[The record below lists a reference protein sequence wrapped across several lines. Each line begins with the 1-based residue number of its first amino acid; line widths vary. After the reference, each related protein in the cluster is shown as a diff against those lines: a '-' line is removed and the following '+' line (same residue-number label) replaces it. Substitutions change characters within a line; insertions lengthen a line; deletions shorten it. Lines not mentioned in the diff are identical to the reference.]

1 MPFQPGETSEVAAVE
16 VLLIGGRAGVG
27 KSTAGWEVSRQLQA
41 AGVAHCYIEG
51 DNLDQV
57 FPAPPGD
64 PVREKIS
71 EANLRALWANY
82 RALGH
87 SRLVYTNTAAVLSAD
102 WMTRALGD
110 GATFVGALLTA
121 GDQTTAQRLGVREIG
136 SGLGWHV
143 ERSRR
148 AAAWLEAN
156 APAWVTRVPTDGA
169 TAVEVAH
176 RLIGLTGWA

>member
-1 MPFQPGETSEVAAVE
+1 M
-16 VLLIGGRAGVG
+16 LLIGGRSGVG

-41 AGVAHCYIEG
+41 ADVAHCYIEG

-102 WMTRALGD
+102 WMTRAMGD
-110 GATFVGALLTA
+110 DVRFIGALLTA
-121 GDQTTAQRLGVREIG
+121 SDETAAGRLGLREIG
-136 SGLGWHV
+136 GGLDWHV

-148 AAAWLEAN
+148 AAAWLERE
-156 APAWVTRVPTDGA
+156 APAWVVRIATDDLA
-169 TAVEVAH
+169 AETIAQQ
-176 RLIGLTGWA
+176 LIGLTGWA